1 MQMGGVCNGG
11 DSLQCPQLFITKS
24 VLKFLAQIFP

>member
-1 MQMGGVCNGG
+1 MQMGGVCNGV

-24 VLKFLAQIFP
+24 VLEFLAQIFP